1 TAIVVLILSTILFSC
16 ASRKNKRAS
25 KELKSPTVEVVQENK
40 EIPQQEGSIIAVT
53 SAPKQEEPVAQEKP
67 KPIEK
72 KAVVEAPLRV
82 DLPVVQREFRAAWI
96 ATVANINWPTKGNY
110 STEAQKQ
117 EAIKLLD

>member
-1 TAIVVLILSTILFSC
+1 MENRYCQFNVYIYIKILVLYPMKLKAITNTAIVVLILSTILFSC

-82 DLPVVQREFRAAWI
+82 DLP
-96 ATVANINWPTKGNY
+96 
-110 STEAQKQ
+110 
-117 EAIKLLD
+117 